1 MSRWNLAWL
10 LGIPAVAIL
19 GLTLSYS
26 APPRE
31 KEKDYEMV
39 GLLVEVLDKVDR
51 EYVRDL
57 DADGKRKL
65 IEDMINGGLDHLDP
79 HSSFMNPKEFKAFNS
94 QSKGKFGGVGIQIS
108 TDRQSGQLVVI
119 SPMVGTPAYK
129 AGVMAGD
136 TIAKIDGKSTENM
149 RLSEAVELI
158 QGDKGQE
165 ITLTVIHEGSKEP
178 VDLKMLRD
186 IIDVQ
191 TVMGDLRKADNP
203 EEWDWFVDKDNK
215 IAYIRVSAFNE
226 NTTPDLR
233 KALET
238 IKKQGAKGLVLDLR
252 FNPGGLLSSAVEVS
266 NMFLTEGRIVSTKGR
281 NQKERIYDAR
291 ADGAVLTPAKEFPVV
306 ILVNKFSASAA
317 EIVSACLQ
325 DHDRAIIVGER
336 SYGKGSVQNILKLE
350 TDNSALKL
358 TTASYWRPSGKNIHR
373 FPDSKESDDWGVKPN
388 PSYEVP
394 LKDEERVEYIIYR
407 RDRDVVH
414 GKAGEAPPKPKTDKD
429 GKTKTDKDGKEKKPF
444 VDRVLQKGLEYLRGQ
459 IGGGAAAAPDV
470 IPS

>member
-10 LGIPAVAIL
+10 IGIPTIAIL

-31 KEKDYEMV
+31 KDKDYEMV

-51 EYVRDL
+51 EYVREL

-65 IEDMINGGLDHLDP
+65 VEDMINGGLDHLDP
-79 HSSFMNPKEFKAFNS
+79 HSSFMNPKEFKLFNT

-108 TDRQSGQLVVI
+108 SDRQSGQLVVI
-119 SPMVGTPAYK
+119 SPMVGTPAYR

-136 TIAKIDGKSTENM
+136 VIVKIDGKSTENM
-149 RLSEAVELI
+149 RLSEAVEMI

-165 ITLTVIHEGSKEP
+165 ITLTVVHEASKEP
-178 VDLKMLRD
+178 VELKMVRD

-203 EEWDWFVDKDNK
+203 EEWDWIMDKDNK
-215 IAYIRVSAFNE
+215 IAYIRLAAFNE
-226 NTTPDLR
+226 NSTADLR

-238 IKKQGAKGLVLDLR
+238 IKKQGARGLVLDLR
-252 FNPGGLLSSAVEVS
+252 FNPGGLLSAAVDIS
-266 NMFLTEGRIVSTKGR
+266 NMFLSEGRIVSTKGR

-291 ADGAVLTPAKEFPVV
+291 ADGAILTPAKDFPLV
-306 ILVNKFSASAA
+306 ILVNKYSASAA

-325 DHDRAIIVGER
+325 DHNRAIIVGER

-350 TDNSALKL
+350 SDSSALKL

-373 FPDSKESDDWGVKPN
+373 FPDSKEADDWGVKPN

-394 LKDEERVEYIIYR
+394 LKDEERVEYIVYR

-414 GKAGEAPPKPKTDKD
+414 GKGDAPPPKPKTDKN
-429 GKTKTDKDGKEKKPF
+429 GKEKKPF
-444 VDRVLQKGLEYLRGQ
+444 VDRVLEKGLEYLRGQ
-459 IGGGAAAAPDV
+459 IGGGAAL
-470 IPS
+470 IPEVVPS

>member
-10 LGIPAVAIL
+10 IGIPTIAIL

-31 KEKDYEMV
+31 KDKDYEMV

-51 EYVRDL
+51 EYVREL

-65 IEDMINGGLDHLDP
+65 VEDMINGGLDHLDP
-79 HSSFMNPKEFKAFNS
+79 HSSFMNPKEFKLFNT

-108 TDRQSGQLVVI
+108 SDRQSGQLVVI
-119 SPMVGTPAYK
+119 SPMVGTPAYR

-136 TIAKIDGKSTENM
+136 VIVKIDGKSTENM
-149 RLSEAVELI
+149 RLSEAVEMI

-165 ITLTVIHEGSKEP
+165 ITLTVVQEASKEP
-178 VDLKMLRD
+178 VELKMVRD

-203 EEWDWFVDKDNK
+203 EEWDWIMDKDNK
-215 IAYIRVSAFNE
+215 IAYIRLAAFNE
-226 NTTPDLR
+226 NSTADLR

-238 IKKQGAKGLVLDLR
+238 IKKQGARGLVLDLR
-252 FNPGGLLSSAVEVS
+252 FNPGGLLSAAVDIS
-266 NMFLTEGRIVSTKGR
+266 NMFLSEGRIVSTKGR

-291 ADGAVLTPAKEFPVV
+291 ADGAILTPAKDFPLV
-306 ILVNKFSASAA
+306 ILVNKYSASAA

-325 DHDRAIIVGER
+325 DHNRAIIVGER

-350 TDNSALKL
+350 SDSSALKL

-373 FPDSKESDDWGVKPN
+373 FPDSKEADDWGVKPN

-394 LKDEERVEYIIYR
+394 LKDEERVEYIVYR

-414 GKAGEAPPKPKTDKD
+414 GKGDAPPPKPKTDKN
-429 GKTKTDKDGKEKKPF
+429 GKEKKPF
-444 VDRVLQKGLEYLRGQ
+444 VDRVLEKGLEYLRGQ
-459 IGGGAAAAPDV
+459 IGGGAAL
-470 IPS
+470 IPEVVPS